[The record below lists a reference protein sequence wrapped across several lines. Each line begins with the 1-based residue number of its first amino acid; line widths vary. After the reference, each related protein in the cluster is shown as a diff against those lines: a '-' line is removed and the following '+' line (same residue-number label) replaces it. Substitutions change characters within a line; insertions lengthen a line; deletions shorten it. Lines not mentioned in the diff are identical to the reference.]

1 MLHEPRPPD
10 NTRPDSMVFQALAG
24 RLSASMSDLK
34 LIALDAE
41 DLNVVSA
48 HLQDA
53 VVRIGEMT
61 YLPAEKRFVA
71 IANRFDWG
79 ELAKAPS
86 KGKASESFERRRS
99 GIRFERVLSAKLQGI
114 DLKDRRAAL
123 ALLAITFEPTG
134 GTETPEGDVTLTFS
148 GAAAIRLHVECV
160 EVELKDLGA
169 AWATKHSP
177 EHPDDAG

>member
-1 MLHEPRPPD
+1 
-10 NTRPDSMVFQALAG
+10 MVFQAFAG
-24 RLSASMSDLK
+24 RLSASMPDLK

-41 DLNVVSA
+41 DLNVISA

-53 VVRIGEMT
+53 LLRVGEMT
-61 YLPAEKRFVA
+61 YLPSEKRFVV

-79 ELAKAPS
+79 KLAEAKSKPHAPS
-86 KGKASESFERRRS
+86 EKFERRRT
-99 GIRFERVLSAKLQGI
+99 GIRFERVLGAKLQGI
-114 DLKDRRAAL
+114 DLKDKRAAL

-134 GTETPEGDVTLTFS
+134 GSETPEGNVTLTFS

-177 EHPDDAG
+177 EHPEDAG

>member
-1 MLHEPRPPD
+1 
-10 NTRPDSMVFQALAG
+10 
-24 RLSASMSDLK
+24 MSDLK

-53 VVRIGEMT
+53 VLRVGE
-61 YLPAEKRFVA
+61 
-71 IANRFDWG
+71 I

-134 GTETPEGDVTLTFS
+134 GTETPEGNVTLTFS

>member
-1 MLHEPRPPD
+1 MP
-10 NTRPDSMVFQALAG
+10 
-24 RLSASMSDLK
+24 DLK
-34 LIALDAE
+34 LIALDSE
-41 DLNVVSA
+41 DLSVVST

-53 VVRIGEMT
+53 VLRVGEMA
-61 YLPAEKRFVA
+61 YLPSEKRFVA

-79 ELAKAPS
+79 EVANAAS
-86 KGKASESFERRRS
+86 KRSPPEAFERRRS

-177 EHPDDAG
+177 EHPEDAG